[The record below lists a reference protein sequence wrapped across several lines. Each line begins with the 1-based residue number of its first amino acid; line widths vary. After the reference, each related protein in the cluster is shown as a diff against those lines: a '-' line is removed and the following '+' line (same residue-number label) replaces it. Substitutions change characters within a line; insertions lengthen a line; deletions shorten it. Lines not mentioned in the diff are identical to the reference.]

1 VGSGLPAFTHHPK
14 TTFMAITNDQLKDY
28 EFLQD
33 MYADEYFPKFLVDKC
48 KAILVR
54 LCETIEAEKPAD
66 DESLLQ
72 LTHAATNEFND
83 LTAEF
88 EENDSDF
95 ETAAREAVAAD
106 FDFIV
111 KAYGFDLDVEDV
123 IAPRDW

>member
-1 VGSGLPAFTHHPK
+1 VGSGLPAFTCHPK

-28 EFLQD
+28 QFVQD
-33 MYADEYFPKFLVDKC
+33 MYADDYFPKFLVDKC
-48 KAILVR
+48 KAILIR
-54 LCETIEAEKPAD
+54 LCETIEAQKPAD

-72 LTHAATNEFND
+72 LTRAATNEFND
-83 LTAEF
+83 LTVEF

-123 IAPRDW
+123 IATRDW